1 MADNTYIISAVRT
14 PVAPRMGM
22 LAEVEAHELGIAAA
36 GACLDRSGI
45 APEMVDEIIV
55 GNIVGQGGNPA
66 RLIALGLNL
75 DRRVAG
81 LTIDRQCVS
90 GLDAILLASS
100 IIRAGEAEIVLA
112 GGTESYSRRPICY
125 MANQYGQDDHPF
137 TKPPFTP
144 WEDTDPQMYDAA
156 ASLAS
161 EYKITREQQDMW
173 TVNSH
178 RKAMASR
185 QTMEPELV
193 LPIQSAKLYDSYT
206 RKLTL
211 ETCARAKI
219 ISGTITI
226 ANTSVEADGAAFCLV
241 VSERI
246 ARNLEIKSARILRGC
261 TVGGDPELPG
271 YVPVHAINQTLHDVQ
286 LSRDKL
292 SIVEI
297 MEAYAAQAIVCV
309 REVGLNKEITNICG
323 GSLSRGHPAGAS
335 GAILAVRLFHELIKR
350 NGFGIASLAA
360 GGGLGTS
367 LLLYVR

>member
-1 MADNTYIISAVRT
+1 MADSTYIISAVRT

-22 LAEVEAHELGIAAA
+22 LAEVEAHVLGIAAA
-36 GACLDRSGI
+36 GACIERSDI
-45 APEMVDEIIV
+45 KAEMVDEIIV

-100 IIRAGEAEIVLA
+100 IIKAGEADIVLA
-112 GGTESYSRRPICY
+112 GGTESYSRRPVCY
-125 MANQYGQDDHPF
+125 MVNQNGHDEHPF

-156 ASLAS
+156 ASLACK
-161 EYKITREQQDMW
+161 YKITREEQDMW

-178 RKAMASR
+178 RKAMISR
-185 QTMEPELV
+185 QEMVSELV

-246 ARNLEIKSARILRGC
+246 AQKYGINSVRILSGC

-271 YVPVHAINQTLHDVQ
+271 CVPVHAINQTINDAQ
-286 LSRDKL
+286 LTKDKL
-292 SIVEI
+292 SIVEV
-297 MEAYAAQAIVCV
+297 MEAYAAQVIVCV
-309 REVGLNKEITNICG
+309 REVGLNKEITNIGG
-323 GSLSRGHPAGAS
+323 GSLARGHPVGAS

-367 LLLYVR
+367 LLLYV